1 MLSVIIPAYNEEAMI
16 PITAKCVAGL
26 LEKEKIVYELVFVND
41 GSRDATWEKI
51 RKASD
56 ENPHVRGICFSRNF
70 GKESAMMAGLAYAKG
85 AACVIIDCDLQ
96 HPPEKI
102 IEMYHLWENGY
113 KVVEGVKLSRGRES
127 FLHKWAAGMFYAL
140 ISAAT
145 KIDMRNASDF
155 KLMDREVVD
164 AILKMPEK
172 QFFFRAI
179 SSWVGFKSTS
189 VEFEVQ
195 ERQQGESKWSV
206 KSLIRY
212 AVTNITSFS
221 SVPLQLVTWSGFLFF
236 LFALVIGI
244 QTLVRFIMHDS
255 LEGFTTVIMLQLIT
269 SSILMIAVGI
279 IGYYIAK
286 IYDEVKDRPRYIVE
300 EETGENKTDE

>member
-56 ENPHVRGICFSRNF
+56 DNPHVRGICFSRNF

-236 LFALVIGI
+236 LFALDPDARAVYHA
-244 QTLVRFIMHDS
+244 RFAGRIYNRHHAPAYYEQHPHDRS
-255 LEGFTTVIMLQLIT
+255 RHHRVLYCEDL
-269 SSILMIAVGI
+269 
-279 IGYYIAK
+279 
-286 IYDEVKDRPRYIVE
+286 
-300 EETGENKTDE
+300 

>member
-56 ENPHVRGICFSRNF
+56 DNPHVRGICFSRNF

-127 FLHKWAAGMFYAL
+127 LL
-140 ISAAT
+140 
-145 KIDMRNASDF
+145 
-155 KLMDREVVD
+155 
-164 AILKMPEK
+164 P
-172 QFFFRAI
+172 
-179 SSWVGFKSTS
+179 
-189 VEFEVQ
+189 
-195 ERQQGESKWSV
+195 
-206 KSLIRY
+206 
-212 AVTNITSFS
+212 
-221 SVPLQLVTWSGFLFF
+221 
-236 LFALVIGI
+236 
-244 QTLVRFIMHDS
+244 
-255 LEGFTTVIMLQLIT
+255 
-269 SSILMIAVGI
+269 
-279 IGYYIAK
+279 
-286 IYDEVKDRPRYIVE
+286 PRL
-300 EETGENKTDE
+300 

>member
-56 ENPHVRGICFSRNF
+56 DNPHVRGICFSRNF

-212 AVTNITSFS
+212 AVTNIT
-221 SVPLQLVTWSGFLFF
+221 
-236 LFALVIGI
+236 IGI

-300 EETGENKTDE
+300 EETGENKTDG